1 MKNED
6 IETSGEFHFDFQNS
20 GADIAASRNGIY
32 KNYARCFATADGAA
46 VLRHLQSITVG
57 RFLGA
62 NATEAELR
70 GLEAQRVLVHQ
81 IAIWIKRGK

>member
-1 MKNED
+1 MKNRN
-6 IETSGEFHFDFQNS
+6 IATSDEFHFDFQNS
-20 GADIAASRNGIY
+20 CADSTAVRTGIY

-46 VLRHLQSITVG
+46 VLDHLRSITVG

-70 GLEAQRVLVHQ
+70 SLEAQRALVHQ
-81 IAIWIKRGK
+81 ITIWIKRGK